1 MKHFF
6 SRATSAL
13 LAKAGLAGLVMA
25 LILDPAS
32 LPLTSA
38 QETPEFDVVL
48 ANGRVM
54 DPESNLDAVRYIGI
68 REGKIAAISTQP
80 LSGRTV
86 VDIKGLV
93 VGPGFIDL
101 HAHGQDDEN
110 NRYQARDGVT
120 TALEMEVGASPVA
133 AWYAAREGKSLINFG
148 ATVGHIPAKMAVM
161 KDSGVWLPRD
171 NAMNRPATAEEVAQV
186 AGLIRK
192 GLDEGALGIGFGIN
206 YVPTTT
212 RAEVFDLF
220 KLAAE
225 RGVANYVHVRHAGA
239 IEPGS
244 AVGALQEVIADAAGT
259 GASLHVV
266 HITSMCLRQTPVC
279 LEMIEGAARRGVD
292 VTTEAYP
299 YTATQTRLDSAI
311 YNDGWQEAFGITYK
325 DLQWVA
331 TGERLTAE
339 TFARYRKEGG
349 SVIGHAIPEEISF
362 LAAANPRVMVASDGR
377 LENGKG
383 HPRGVGTFARV
394 LGLYVREQKAL
405 SLMDAIRKMS
415 LLPAQRLEKV
425 VPDMRN
431 KGRIKVGADADL
443 TIFDPATVTDRATF
457 EQPAQYST
465 GIQHVL
471 VGGVFVVRDEKL
483 VDGVKPGKAIRR
495 PQGNKP

>member
-1 MKHFF
+1 MNLSSHKRTL
-6 SRATSAL
+6 SSGLIATILILL
-13 LAKAGLAGLVMA
+13 LALSSPTV
-25 LILDPAS
+25 IV
-32 LPLTSA
+32 A
-38 QETPEFDVVL
+38 QRAAEFDVVL
-48 ANGRVM
+48 INGRVM
-54 DPESNLDAVRYIGI
+54 DPESNLDAVRNVGLSN
-68 REGKIAAISTQP
+68 GKIMAISNRA
-80 LSGRTV
+80 LRGRTV
-86 VDIKGLV
+86 IDLKGMV
-93 VGPGFIDL
+93 VAPGFIDL
-101 HAHGQDDEN
+101 HAHGADAEN

-120 TALEMEVGASPVA
+120 TALEMEVGVSPVA

-161 KDSGVWLPRD
+161 KDTGAFLPRD
-171 NAMNRPATAEEVAQV
+171 NAKDKVATADEVRQIAD
-186 AGLIRK
+186 LIRK
-192 GLDEGALGIGFGIN
+192 GLDEGGLGIGFGIN
-206 YVPTTT
+206 YVPTST
-212 RAEVFDLF
+212 RAEIFDLF
-220 KLAAE
+220 AIAAE
-225 RGVANYVHVRHAGA
+225 RGVANYVHVRNAGA

-244 AVGALQEVIADAAGT
+244 AVGALQEVLADAAGT

-266 HITSMCLRQTPVC
+266 HITSMCLRQTPTC
-279 LEMIEGAARRGVD
+279 LQMIEGAARRGID

-349 SVIGHAIPEEISF
+349 SVIGHAIPEEISR

-377 LENGKG
+377 IENGKG

-415 LLPAQRLEKV
+415 FLPAKRLEKTA
-425 VPDMRN
+425 PAMYA
-431 KGRIKVGADADL
+431 KGRVRVGADADL
-443 TIFDPATVTDRATF
+443 VIFDPATVIDRATF
-457 EQPAQYST
+457 ENPAQYSE
-465 GIQHVL
+465 GIKHVL

-483 VDGVKPGKAIRR
+483 VDGVSPGKAVRGR
-495 PQGNKP
+495 LK

>member
-1 MKHFF
+1 MTRR
-6 SRATSAL
+6 SQTRINSVTIVATIV
-13 LAKAGLAGLVMA
+13 LAGIINL
-25 LILDPAS
+25 LILPSAAAQNPA
-32 LPLTSA
+32 
-38 QETPEFDVVL
+38 EFDLVL

-54 DPESNLDAVRYIGI
+54 DPESNLDAVRYVGI
-68 REGKIAAISTQP
+68 RNGKIAAISEQP
-80 LSGRTV
+80 LRGRTA
-86 VDIKGLV
+86 VDVKGLV
-93 VGPGFIDL
+93 IAPGFIDL

-133 AWYAAREGKSLINFG
+133 SWYAAREGKSLINFG
-148 ATVGHIPAKMAVM
+148 ATVGHIPAKMTAM
-161 KDSGVWLPRD
+161 KDTGLWLPRD
-171 NAMNRPATAEEVAQV
+171 NAMNRPATPDEVAQV
-186 AGLIRK
+186 AELIKK

-220 KLAAE
+220 AIAAE

-239 IEPGS
+239 VEPGS
-244 AVGALQEVIADAAGT
+244 AIAALQEVLADAAGT

-266 HITSMCLRQTPVC
+266 HITSMCLRNTPTC
-279 LEMIEGAARRGVD
+279 LQMIDGASKRGMD

-349 SVIGHAIPEEISF
+349 SVIGHAIPEEISR
-362 LAAANPRVMVASDGR
+362 LAVAHPRVIVGSDGR
-377 LENGKG
+377 IDKGKG

-405 SLMDAIRKMS
+405 SLMDALRKMT

-425 VPDMRN
+425 VPSMRM
-431 KGRIKVGADADL
+431 KGRIKVGADADI
-443 TIFDPATVTDRATF
+443 TIFDPATVIDRATF
-457 EQPAQYST
+457 EQPALYST
-465 GIQHVL
+465 GIKHVL
-471 VGGVFVVRDEKL
+471 VDGIFVVRDESL
-483 VDGVKPGKAIRR
+483 VEAV
-495 PQGNKP
+495 

>member
-1 MKHFF
+1 MI
-6 SRATSAL
+6 TTIL
-13 LAKAGLAGLVMA
+13 TVL
-25 LILDPAS
+25 LILTTIPRPVANAQ
-32 LPLTSA
+32 SA
-38 QETPEFDVVL
+38 VAFDIVL

-54 DPESNLDAVRYIGI
+54 DPESNTDAVRNIGI
-68 REGKIAAISTQP
+68 RNGKIAAVSSRP
-80 LSGRTV
+80 LRGRTEI
-86 VDIKGLV
+86 DAKGLV
-93 VGPGFIDL
+93 VAPGFIDL
-101 HAHGQDDEN
+101 HAHGMDDEN
-110 NRYQARDGVT
+110 HRYQARDGVT

-133 AWYAAREGKSLINFG
+133 AWYAAREGKALINFG

-161 KDSGVWLPRD
+161 KDTGGWLPRD
-171 NAMNRPATAEEVAQV
+171 NAKDRVATAEEVRQV
-186 AGLIRK
+186 ADLIKK

-220 KLAAE
+220 KLAAG

-239 IEPGS
+239 VEPGS
-244 AVGALQEVIADAAGT
+244 AIAALQEVLADASGT

-279 LEMIEGAARRGVD
+279 LDMIEGAARRGID

-349 SVIGHAIPEEISF
+349 AVIGHAIPEEVSRM
-362 LAAANPRVMVASDGR
+362 AVANPRVMVASDGR
-377 LENGKG
+377 IDNGKG

-405 SLMDAIRKMS
+405 SLMDAIREMS

-425 VPDMRN
+425 VPEMRL

-443 TIFDPATVTDRATF
+443 TIFDPARVIDRATF
-457 EQPAQYST
+457 ENPAQTSE
-465 GIQHVL
+465 GIRHVL
-471 VGGVFVVRDEKL
+471 VGGVFVVRDEKI
-483 VDGVKPGKAIRR
+483 VEGVKPGKAIRR
-495 PQGNKP
+495 PQRR

>member
-1 MKHFF
+1 MPV
-6 SRATSAL
+6 
-13 LAKAGLAGLVMA
+13 LARKFRVSLAILIAA
-25 LILDPAS
+25 LIAPSEFL
-32 LPLTSA
+32 LVTSA
-38 QETPEFDVVL
+38 QGVAEFDIVI

-54 DPESNLDAVRYIGI
+54 DPETNLDAVRYVGI
-68 REGKIAAISTQP
+68 RNGKIASISTRP
-80 LSGRTV
+80 LRGKTII
-86 VDIKGLV
+86 DAKGLV
-93 VGPGFIDL
+93 TAPGFIDL
-101 HAHGQDDEN
+101 HAHGMDDEN

-120 TALEMEVGASPVA
+120 TALEMEVGASPIES
-133 AWYAAREGKSLINFG
+133 WYEQRKGRSLINFG

-161 KDSGVWLPRD
+161 KDTGAFLPRD
-171 NAMNRPATAEEVAQV
+171 NAKDRVATADEVRKV
-186 AGLIRK
+186 SDLIKK
-192 GLDEGALGIGFGIN
+192 GLDEGGLGIGFGIN

-220 KLAAE
+220 KIAAD

-239 IEPGS
+239 VEPGS
-244 AVGALQEVIADAAGT
+244 AIGALQEVLADAAGT

-266 HITSMCLRQTPVC
+266 HITSMCLRQTTVC
-279 LEMIEGAARRGVD
+279 LDMIEGAARRGID

-339 TFARYRKEGG
+339 SFARYRKEGG
-349 SVIGHAIPEEISF
+349 SVIGHAIPEEISRM
-362 LAAANPRVMVASDGR
+362 AAANPRVMVASDGR
-377 LENGKG
+377 IENGKG

-415 LLPAQRLEKV
+415 LLPAKRLEKV
-425 VPDMRN
+425 VPGMRL

-443 TIFDPATVTDRATF
+443 TIFDPATVIYRATF
-457 EQPAQYST
+457 ENPAQYSE
-465 GIQHVL
+465 GIRHVL

-483 VDGVKPGKAIRR
+483 VEGVKPGKGIRR
-495 PQGNKP
+495 AIGGR